1 MSLPNTFTNEFSS
14 VSVAKLDQNFTYLE
28 TYTTNVQTYAT
39 NLSTGVL
46 TRSGWLIQNHSNYIL
61 PLSTPQG
68 TVPTKVTYGN
78 GTTSTLIVPATVTS
92 ILVKMW
98 GAGGG
103 GGSYGGWRQGS
114 LGGAGGYSHAII
126 PVVPGETITIRPG
139 AGGGPQP
146 GAAKAFPDGGGASLS
161 GGDNQYT
168 ASAGG
173 SSSIRV
179 PSISSAFCLWAGGGG
194 GGGSVN
200 GYAVNSGGAGGG
212 LTGSAGSRTSY
223 SAPGGPNNADGV
235 SHMGGGGSQTA
246 GGAAGA
252 GANTTGQAGSQ
263 YQGGTHQNANCYGGG
278 GGGGFYGGGSGAYGN
293 NSSMGGGG
301 GGSGYVHPQ
310 LIMGVTQSGNGR
322 VPGNASDP
330 DLSMSSSQTI
340 QFALGGEEAGYG
352 GLGLVVIYY

>member
-1 MSLPNTFTNEFSS
+1 MSLPNTFTNEFGS
-14 VSVAKLDQNFTYLE
+14 VSVAKLDQNFTFLE
-28 TYTTNVQTYAT
+28 TYTTNF
-39 NLSTGVL
+39 STGVL

-179 PSISSAFCLWAGGGG
+179 PSISSSFCLWAGGGG

-212 LTGSAGSRTSY
+212 LNGQAGSITSY
-223 SAPGGPNNADGV
+223 TQSSGQNN
-235 SHMGGGGSQTA
+235 GGGGSQTVGGTA
-246 GGAAGA
+246 GTG
-252 GANTTGQAGSQ
+252 NQTTGQAGSLG
-263 YQGGTHQNANCYGGG
+263 QGGTHQNANCYGGG
-278 GGGGFYGGGSGAYGN
+278 GGGGFYGGGSGAYGG
-293 NSSMGGGG
+293 SSMGGGG

-322 VPGNASDP
+322 VPGNAGDP

-340 QFALGGEEAGYG
+340 QFAIGGEEAGYG

>member
-14 VSVAKLDQNFTYLE
+14 VSVTKLDQNFTFLE
-28 TYTTNVQTYAT
+28 TYTTNF
-39 NLSTGVL
+39 STGVL

-179 PSISSAFCLWAGGGG
+179 PSISSSFCLWAGGGG

-200 GYAVNSGGAGGG
+200 GFACNSGGAGGG
-212 LTGSAGSRTSY
+212 LNGQAGSITSY
-223 SAPGGPNNADGV
+223 TQSSGQNN
-235 SHMGGGGSQTA
+235 GGGGSQTVGGTA
-246 GGAAGA
+246 GTG
-252 GANTTGQAGSQ
+252 NQTTGQAGSLG
-263 YQGGTHQNANCYGGG
+263 QGGTHQNANCYGGG
-278 GGGGFYGGGSGAYGN
+278 GGGGYYGGGSGAYGG
-293 NSSMGGGG
+293 SSMGGGG

>member
-28 TYTTNVQTYAT
+28 TYAT
-39 NLSTGVL
+39 NFSTGVL

-212 LTGSAGSRTSY
+212 LTGSAGSITSY
-223 SAPGGPNNADGV
+223 TQSSGQNN
-235 SHMGGGGSQTA
+235 GGGGSQTVGGTA
-246 GGAAGA
+246 GTG
-252 GANTTGQAGSQ
+252 NQTTGQAGSLG
-263 YQGGTHQNANCYGGG
+263 QGGTHQNANCYGGG
-278 GGGGFYGGGSGAYGN
+278 GGGGFYGGGSGAYGG
-293 NSSMGGGG
+293 SSMGGGG

-322 VPGNASDP
+322 VPGNAGDP